1 LANTYFQFK
10 QFTIHHDRC
19 AMKVTTDGC
28 LFGAWCAEEIQKSK
42 EAIKKVLDIGCGTG
56 LLSLM
61 IAQKNKVIIDA
72 VEIDIAAAEQAVEN
86 IAASLWK
93 ENISVINKDVL
104 QWQPNVVY
112 DCIVSNPPFYE
123 SELRSDKKV
132 KNIAHHDE
140 GLKLEELFRFVQ
152 ESLSKNGKFFLLLP
166 VKREKDVAELMKQ
179 SGFHLHQLVIVK
191 QSINHAPFRLM
202 LEAGF
207 QPMNNIATKEIIIK
221 DEENNYTNDFIALLK
236 DYYLYL

>member
-1 LANTYFQFK
+1 
-10 QFTIHHDRC
+10 
-19 AMKVTTDGC
+19 M
-28 LFGAWCAEEIQKSK
+28 FGAWCADEIQKSK

-61 IAQKNKVIIDA
+61 ITQKNDIDIDA
-72 VEIDIAAAEQAVEN
+72 IEIDKAAAEQAAEN
-86 IAASLWK
+86 IAASEWK

-104 QWQPNVVY
+104 QWQPIIVY

-123 SELRSDKKV
+123 SELRSDKKG

-152 ESLSKNGKFFLLLP
+152 QSLSQNVKFFLLLP
-166 VKREKDVAELMKQ
+166 AKRERDVAELMKQ
-179 SGFHLHQLVIVK
+179 AGFHLQQLVVVK
-191 QSINHAPFRLM
+191 QSNNHSPFRLM

-207 QPMNNIATKEIIIK
+207 NPMSNIAKKEISIK
-221 DEENNYTNDFIALLK
+221 DEENKYTNDFIGLLK